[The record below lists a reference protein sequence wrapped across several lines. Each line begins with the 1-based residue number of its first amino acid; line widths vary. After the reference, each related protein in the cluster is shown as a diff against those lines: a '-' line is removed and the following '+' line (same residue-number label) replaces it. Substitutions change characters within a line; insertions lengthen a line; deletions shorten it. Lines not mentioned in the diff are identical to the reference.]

1 MTKIIYVVTENN
13 LMENLMSVELFKDE
27 KDARQ
32 YIDTIISE
40 YGIDYGIDSS
50 IDSSQ
55 IIYDNDNWYDLDLE
69 FFDIMLTKKQINF

>member
-40 YGIDYGIDSS
+40 YGIDYGIDN
-50 IDSSQ
+50 SQ
-55 IIYDNDNWYDLDLE
+55 IIYDNNNWYDLDLE
-69 FFDIMLTKKQINF
+69 FFDIMLTKKQITF

>member
-1 MTKIIYVVTENN
+1 MNKIIYVVTENN

-32 YIDTIISE
+32 YIDTIISQ
-40 YGIDYGIDSS
+40 YGIDN
-50 IDSSQ
+50 SQ

-69 FFDIMLTKKQINF
+69 FFDIRLTKKQINF

>member
-1 MTKIIYVVTENN
+1 MTNVIYVVTENN

-32 YIDTIISE
+32 YIDTIISQ
-40 YGIDYGIDSS
+40 YGIDN
-50 IDSSQ
+50 SQ

-69 FFDIMLTKKQINF
+69 FFDIRLTKKQINF

>member
-1 MTKIIYVVTENN
+1 MTNIIYVVTENN

-32 YIDTIISE
+32 YIDTIISQ
-40 YGIDYGIDSS
+40 YGIDN
-50 IDSSQ
+50 SQ

-69 FFDIMLTKKQINF
+69 FFDIRLTKKQINF